1 MFFIFFVIYIIG
13 EGKGILDSI
22 DKRMEEVFSEMEA
35 LWYANDMEHRA
46 TKFGM
51 DARMDALDEANRYR
65 KGVIGD
71 IDEWHRFSRHEGV
84 GWNCCV

>member
-1 MFFIFFVIYIIG
+1 
-13 EGKGILDSI
+13 
-22 DKRMEEVFSEMEA
+22 MEEDFSEMEA

-51 DARMDALDEANRYR
+51 DDRMDALDEANRYR

-71 IDEWHRFSRHEGV
+71 ID
-84 GWNCCV
+84 